1 MIKKISSLLR
11 RFRGLSIM
19 VKIILILAL
28 AGAGWALFSNVNGR
42 KNEQP
47 QYQTALAEKGTL
59 VIAVT
64 GSGQVSTANS
74 ASVTTRATGVVS
86 EIYVQDGDMV
96 KAGDAIAKVDPDMVG
111 RQNESQALASYQSA
125 KNNLDSARTGLFS
138 LQSAMLGEWKSH
150 YELATNSTYQNAD
163 GTPNNGN
170 RTLADFHISQDNWLA
185 AEAKYKNQQNVVSQ
199 AQTSLNA
206 AWLSYQE
213 SSSTIFAP
221 ISGEVSGLSLQV
233 GSVISASSSTN
244 TSVSATKIA
253 SIKTKAPPT
262 ITINLTEI
270 DIPKISVGNK
280 ATVTFDAL
288 VDKTF
293 TGKVISIDTTGTV
306 SSGVTT
312 YPTVIRLDTD
322 PGTILGNMAASVNII
337 VQTKQNVLLVPNASI
352 QTQNGMSTVRVM
364 KNNVVSEKP
373 IEVGLASDSQTEI
386 LSGISEGDAVV
397 TSVIQTT
404 TGTSNQGQSIF
415 SSFGGARNAGG
426 SAIRLGR

>member
-1 MIKKISSLLR
+1 M
-11 RFRGLSIM
+11 
-19 VKIILILAL
+19 
-28 AGAGWALFSNVNGR
+28 
-42 KNEQP
+42 
-47 QYQTALAEKGTL
+47 
-59 VIAVT
+59 
-64 GSGQVSTANS
+64 
-74 ASVTTRATGVVS
+74 
-86 EIYVQDGDMV
+86 
-96 KAGDAIAKVDPDMVG
+96 
-111 RQNESQALASYQSA
+111 
-125 KNNLDSARTGLFS
+125 
-138 LQSAMLGEWKSH
+138 
-150 YELATNSTYQNAD
+150 
-163 GTPNNGN
+163 
-170 RTLADFHISQDNWLA
+170 
-185 AEAKYKNQQNVVSQ
+185 
-199 AQTSLNA
+199 
-206 AWLSYQE
+206 
-213 SSSTIFAP
+213 
-221 ISGEVSGLSLQV
+221 

-415 SSFGGARNAGG
+415 SSFGEPETQVEV
-426 SAIRLGR
+426 L